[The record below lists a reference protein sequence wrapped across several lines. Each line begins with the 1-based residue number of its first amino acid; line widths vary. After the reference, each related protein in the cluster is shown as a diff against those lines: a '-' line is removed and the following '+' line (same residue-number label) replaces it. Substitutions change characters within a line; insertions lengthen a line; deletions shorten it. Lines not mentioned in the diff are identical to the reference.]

1 MTSVAAAL
9 RGFAAFWWDFVV
21 GDDWRLAA
29 GVVLALAAT
38 AALSHTDV
46 PSWWLLPVAV
56 AGLLGTSLWRAVRR
70 DLDQRREAHTDL

>member
-1 MTSVAAAL
+1 VTRVAAAL

-38 AALSHTDV
+38 AALSQTDV
-46 PSWWLLPVAV
+46 PSWWLLPAAV
-56 AGLLGTSLWRAVRR
+56 AGLLGTSLWRAARR
-70 DLDQRREAHTDL
+70 DLDRRRQARTDL

>member
-1 MTSVAAAL
+1 MTRVTAAL
-9 RGFAAFWWDFVV
+9 RGFGVFWWDFVV

-38 AALSHTDV
+38 AALSRTDV

-56 AGLLGTSLWRAVRR
+56 ASLLGTSLWRAARR
-70 DLDQRREAHTDL
+70 DLDRRRQARTDL

>member
-1 MTSVAAAL
+1 V

-38 AALSHTDV
+38 AALSRTDV

-56 AGLLGTSLWRAVRR
+56 AGLLGTSLRRAVRE
-70 DLDQRREAHTDL
+70 DLDRRRQARTDL